1 MAVRTKRQRAF
12 LAEAAS
18 LWPMAKGCLALVR
31 RPCIRPKCAAC
42 ERGEKHP
49 AWIFTFREKGRQR
62 CLYVRPA
69 LVEVLRQ
76 AIRNGRRMEE
86 LLTRSGTAL
95 IERHRLERPAGD
107 SKE

>member
-1 MAVRTKRQRAF
+1 MAARTKEQRAF

-18 LWPMAKGCLALVR
+18 LWPMAKGSLALVR
-31 RPCIRPKCAAC
+31 RPCIRPRCAAC
-42 ERGEKHP
+42 KRGEKHP

-69 LVEVLRQ
+69 LAETLRQ
-76 AIRNGRRMEE
+76 AIRNGRRVEE
-86 LLTRSGTAL
+86 LLTRSGAAL
-95 IERHRLERPAGD
+95 IERHRRARAAGD

>member
-1 MAVRTKRQRAF
+1 MAVKTKEQRAF

-31 RPCIRPKCAAC
+31 RPCIRPKCSAC

-49 AWIFTFREKGRQR
+49 AWIFTFRVKGRQR

-69 LVEVLRQ
+69 LVGTLRQ
-76 AIRNGRRMEE
+76 AIRNARRMEE
-86 LLTRSGTAL
+86 LLTRSGAAL
-95 IERHRLERPAGD
+95 IARHRLKRPERD
-107 SKE
+107 SRP

>member
-1 MAVRTKRQRAF
+1 MAARTKEQRAF
-12 LAEAAS
+12 LAEAVG
-18 LWPMAKGCLALVR
+18 LWPAAKGSLALVR
-31 RPCIRPKCAAC
+31 RPCIRAKCAVC

-49 AWIFTFREKGRQR
+49 AWIFTFRQKGRQR

-69 LVEVLRQ
+69 LVEALRQ

-86 LLTRSGTAL
+86 LLTRSGAAL

-107 SKE
+107 PK